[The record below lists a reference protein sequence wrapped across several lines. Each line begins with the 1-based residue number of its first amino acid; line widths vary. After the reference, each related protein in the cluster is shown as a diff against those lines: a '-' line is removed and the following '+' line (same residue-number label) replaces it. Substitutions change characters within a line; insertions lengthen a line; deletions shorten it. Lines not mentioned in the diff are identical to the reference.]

1 MLRRFW
7 DTSDDTRSPIVH
19 TTVKSDENNALSTT
33 ALASASVSGSEGSA
47 SPASEV
53 PSPSPSD
60 PTRTSEP
67 ERPRRAVPPTSIPVA
82 GQLRDP
88 ARYRMLGEHGRGGLG
103 RVSRA
108 HDVEL
113 GRDVAIKELISRGNV
128 SEVRF
133 VREALITARLEHPG
147 IVPVHEAGRWPDGT
161 PFYAMKLVA
170 GRPLRE
176 LIGERKTVDER
187 IGLLHHVI
195 AVADAIAYA
204 HGRNIIHRDLK
215 PSNVIVGDFGE
226 TVVIDWGLAKDLSAD
241 EEATIG
247 GGPFRANRD
256 DGLTSTGTVLGTPAY
271 MAPEQQRGEAVDQR
285 ADVYAIG
292 AMLWELCTLHR
303 LPGSFAG
310 RRRRI
315 LRRAGID
322 GDLITIIDKALEPD
336 PANRYPDAGALAADL
351 KAFKIGA
358 RISARR
364 YSLWALLAHWTR
376 RHRAW
381 AVAATAVLVLVA
393 TGIALYTR
401 NIAVERDR
409 ADAEARRARAQ
420 EQVAEQATSDLLLQH
435 AETLM
440 LVDPTAAAA
449 TLEKYRGS
457 DTTRLRR
464 LQAEARG
471 RGVAT
476 ATLQPHTSTIWF
488 LAADSRGAIF
498 SIGSDD
504 TIRVTDGTGSTTL
517 ASNVSTVIR
526 FGYAPGPQL
535 LAYKTASAGV
545 AILALSTRK
554 ITALDAHD
562 VADVRIAPDGSH
574 LATLGSDGLLTI
586 WALTPTTDVLHR
598 EPIPGAAALAFTT
611 PTQVVVKTPTMLAT
625 RSFASSQ
632 YIRKSIPLPGRAFST
647 TQDRIVAGD
656 EQGNVY
662 VLSTDLTLL
671 AKSSLCQLVVNDVNA
686 FEHRD
691 LVAFACAEGT
701 AGVARPEPGAQ
712 RLSVVDRFRVSGAAN
727 SSMPDETGERVVAS
741 NDSNQLYVYDVV
753 TRLVSEYRAKTSTIS
768 YIFPGSRAYNH
779 IVVGNNR
786 GTVQV
791 WDPPQRAARILLP
804 SRSWEAAVFHVR
816 FSPDGQTLAVDGQ
829 DHIARKIDLSS
840 GAITELRG
848 HTGPVVDVKFSPD
861 GRMMVTM
868 GLDRTLRAWR
878 ASDGSIAREFKEH
891 RNAPTDL
898 DLFTNGQR
906 VASVDDG
913 GRLLAWSLDTAE
925 FSTLY
930 ESPTPLVSLA
940 ILKQNNHIIIEDTT
954 SALWDIDPSG
964 KVTQRRRADGVK
976 ISYMKASPDTS
987 MLAIGTDTGDAT
999 VFDTGNWTTIAS
1011 AKSKSPV
1018 RYFAFEPHRRDLA
1031 IVTEDGNV
1039 HILPLR
1045 GSRTLSWHDLS
1056 VAAQRV
1062 VYAPDGERLA
1072 IICDD
1077 GSTWFYDVQ
1086 HDGWAYTRD
1095 HGPEMVVGAFSRD
1108 GRQFASADL
1117 RGAVVIRDT
1126 EATFTKAVQP

>member
-1 MLRRFW
+1 
-7 DTSDDTRSPIVH
+7 
-19 TTVKSDENNALSTT
+19 
-33 ALASASVSGSEGSA
+33 
-47 SPASEV
+47 
-53 PSPSPSD
+53 
-60 PTRTSEP
+60 
-67 ERPRRAVPPTSIPVA
+67 
-82 GQLRDP
+82 
-88 ARYRMLGEHGRGGLG
+88 MLGEHGRGGLG

-170 GRPLRE
+170 GRPLRD
-176 LIGERKTVDER
+176 LIGERNTVDER

-271 MAPEQQRGEAVDQR
+271 MAPEQQRGESVDQR

-303 LPGSFAG
+303 LPASFAG

-336 PANRYPDAGALAADL
+336 PANRYQDAGALAADL
-351 KAFKIGA
+351 KAFKVGA

-381 AVAATAVLVLVA
+381 AVAATAALVLVA

-409 ADAEARRARAQ
+409 ADAEARRAHEQ

-440 LVDPTAAAA
+440 LIDPTAAAA

-464 LQAEARG
+464 LRAEARG
-471 RGVAT
+471 RGVAI
-476 ATLQPHTSTIWF
+476 ATFQPHTNAIWF
-488 LAADSRGAIF
+488 LTADARGAIL
-498 SIGSDD
+498 SIGNDG
-504 TIRVTDGTGSTTL
+504 TIRLTNGSGSTTL
-517 ASNVSTVIR
+517 ASNVSGVTR
-526 FGYAPGPQL
+526 FGYAPAARL

-554 ITALDAHD
+554 ITTLDVHD
-562 VADVRIAPDGSH
+562 VADVNIAPDGSH
-574 LATLGSDGLLTI
+574 LATLGSDGSLAI
-586 WALTPTTDVLHR
+586 WALAPSAELLHR
-598 EPIPGAAALAFTT
+598 EQIPGATRLAFTT
-611 PTQVVVKTPTMLAT
+611 PTQIVVNTHTLLLT
-625 RSFASSQ
+625 RTFASSQ
-632 YIRKSIPLPGRAFST
+632 VVRKSFSIPAHTFSAT
-647 TQDRIVAGD
+647 PERIVAGD
-656 EQGNVY
+656 EQGNIY
-662 VLSTDLTLL
+662 VLSTDLALL
-671 AKSSLCQLVVNDVNA
+671 ATSSLCHLAVNDVNA
-686 FEHRD
+686 FAHRD
-691 LVAFACAEGT
+691 LVAFACAEGS
-701 AGVARPEPGAQ
+701 AGVARPDPGAKQ
-712 RLSVVDRFRVSGAAN
+712 LVVVDRFRVSGAAH
-727 SSMPDETGERVVAS
+727 SAQPDEAGERIVTS
-741 NDSNQLYVYDVV
+741 NNSNQLYIYDVA
-753 TRLVSEYRAKTSTIS
+753 TRLVSEYRGKSSTTSYVS
-768 YIFPGSRAYNH
+768 PGSRDFDH
-779 IVVGNNR
+779 ILVGNDH

-791 WDPPQRAARILLP
+791 WDPPPRVARVLV
-804 SRSWEAAVFHVR
+804 RSEGAVFHIR
-816 FSPDGQTLAVDGQ
+816 FSPDGKALAVDGSEAV
-829 DHIARKIDLSS
+829 ARKIELSS

-848 HTGPVVDVKFSPD
+848 HTAPVIGIKYSPD
-861 GRMMVTM
+861 GRMIVTS
-868 GLDRTLRAWR
+868 GLDRMLRVWR
-878 ASDGSIAREFKEH
+878 ADDGSMVREFKEH
-891 RNAPTDL
+891 KDPTTDV
-898 DLFTNGQR
+898 DFFFGEPR
-906 VASVDDG
+906 AASIDEA
-913 GRLLAWSLDTAE
+913 GRLLAWSLDTGE

-930 ESPTPLVSLA
+930 ESPVPLVALV
-940 ILKQNNHIIIEDTT
+940 ILKQNNHAVVQD
-954 SALWDIDPSG
+954 SAGALWEISPRG
-964 KVTQRRRADGVK
+964 ETTQRRRADAVNVTW
-976 ISYMKASPDTS
+976 MRASLDTS
-987 MLAIGTDTGDAT
+987 MLAIGTDAGDT
-999 VFDTGNWTTIAS
+999 IVYDTSSWNTIAT

-1018 RYFAFEPHRRDLA
+1018 RYIAFDPRGRELAIVSQDGIVHMLSLRASRALPWRDLA
-1031 IVTEDGNV
+1031 I
-1039 HILPLR
+1039 
-1045 GSRTLSWHDLS
+1045 
-1056 VAAQRV
+1056 AAQRV

-1077 GSTWFYDVQ
+1077 GATWFHDMQ
-1086 HDGWAYTRD
+1086 HDAWAYTRD
-1095 HGPEMVVGAFSRD
+1095 PSAAETIGTFSSD
-1108 GRQFASADL
+1108 GRQFASA
-1117 RGAVVIRDT
+1117 GEKGVVVVRDT
-1126 EATFTKAVQP
+1126 EATFTKAVLP